1 MHLLQ
6 WHDMKKKTPLP
17 PEPAARVPLAVRAV
31 YVRKSSLV
39 IGEGF
44 DPLVAGQRLNG
55 TFTFNPDGYA
65 VSEMPAGEGQ
75 PDVTSSITFNNQFNF
90 VFHLG
95 NPQDQSAPLSTDQQK
110 IAATIS
116 ACISVNYLLT
126 GDRPEPEEL
135 EKYISNSLVQA
146 WPYWREYCH
155 SSMLRMQLPVVMAPL
170 LLLTQQKVPLSAPS
184 LPD

>member
-1 MHLLQ
+1 
-6 WHDMKKKTPLP
+6 MKKKAASS
-17 PEPAARVPLAVRAV
+17 PEPATRLPLVLRAV

-39 IGEGF
+39 INGEF
-44 DPLVAGQRLNG
+44 DPLLEGQRLNG

-65 VSEMPAGEGQ
+65 VSEMPTGEGQ

-95 NPQDQSAPLSTDQQK
+95 NSQDQSAPLSPDQQK

-116 ACISVNYLLT
+116 ASISVNYLLT

-135 EKYISNSLVQA
+135 EKYVPNSMVQA

-155 SSMLRMQLPVVMAPL
+155 SSMLRMQLPVVLAPL
-170 LLLTQQKVPLSAPS
+170 MLLTPQKLSPSKPS
-184 LPD
+184 LPG